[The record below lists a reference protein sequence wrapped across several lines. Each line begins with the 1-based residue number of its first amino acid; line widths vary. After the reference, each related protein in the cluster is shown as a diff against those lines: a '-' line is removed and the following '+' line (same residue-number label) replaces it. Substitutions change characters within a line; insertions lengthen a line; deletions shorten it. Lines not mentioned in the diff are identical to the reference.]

1 MSYQDPTGDT
11 MTTGGAGVPPLLG
24 YGADSTLNTN
34 SGGDAIPN
42 SMTTPPGAASGM
54 GGMGAPEP
62 SAAPQQFGTT
72 PDTTGEPEVVGFE
85 VTEVEVDALDDES
98 WNLRRTGLIAGV
110 VVAGLATGA
119 GAAWFII
126 SRRRAQ
132 RARQAA
138 EQMAQIAQARRFF
151 SMLPAQ
157 AQVTTARKLIG
168 AVPTMAPMVAPVAR
182 QRLANAA
189 DTGASLTR
197 QASQS
202 ARDVSATAIA
212 LAESALSAAQ
222 DARDRAVATSQMLRD
237 QTLSASQV
245 AQEKFNGT
253 WGRTRSTAATSW
265 DAAAQTAKVA
275 RDAALRMVEAVSEAA
290 KDTAN
295 IARAESQ
302 RTAKVARSGWRRT
315 QRAATR

>member
-11 MTTGGAGVPPLLG
+11 MTTEGAGVPPLLG

-72 PDTTGEPEVVGFE
+72 PDTSGEPEVVGFE

-119 GAAWFII
+119 GAAWFLIN
-126 SRRRAQ
+126 RRRAQ
-132 RARQAA
+132 RAQQAA
-138 EQMAQIAQARRFF
+138 EQVAQIAQARRFF

-157 AQVTTARKLIG
+157 AQITTARKLIG
-168 AVPTMAPMVAPVAR
+168 AVPTMTPVVAPIAR

-189 DTGASLTR
+189 DTSASLTR

-202 ARDVSATAIA
+202 ALAM
-212 LAESALSAAQ
+212 AESALAAAQ
-222 DARDRAVATSQMLRD
+222 DAGDRAMAASQMLRD
-237 QTLSASQV
+237 QTLSASQM
-245 AQEKFNGT
+245 AQEKFNDT

-275 RDAALRMVEAVSEAA
+275 RDAALRMVEAVREAA
-290 KDTAN
+290 KDTAD
-295 IARAESQ
+295 IARTESQ

>member
-11 MTTGGAGVPPLLG
+11 LTTEGAGVPPLLG

-110 VVAGLATGA
+110 VLAGLATGA
-119 GAAWFII
+119 GAAWFLI

-132 RARQAA
+132 RARAAA
-138 EQMAQIAQARRFF
+138 EQVAQIAQARRFF

-168 AVPTMAPMVAPVAR
+168 AMPTMASAPVAR

-222 DARDRAVATSQMLRD
+222 DARDRAVAASQMLRD
-237 QTLSASQV
+237 QTLSASQL
-245 AQEKFNGT
+245 AQERFNDT

-275 RDAALRMVEAVSEAA
+275 RDAALRTVEAVSEAA
-290 KDTAN
+290 KATADT
-295 IARAESQ
+295 ARAESQ